1 MFDQA
6 ITKDAKS
13 TLAILGKAGILPPK
27 TYLAGG
33 TALAIQ
39 LGHRISYDLDFF
51 TNENFDRQAILP
63 KLGQLQFS
71 LEREDKGT
79 ILGKINE
86 TKFSLFYYPY
96 PLISETLNYQDI
108 QLAGIQDIAAMK
120 VDAISGRG
128 KRRDFIDLYYI
139 SKHISLSDALEL
151 YDKKYKKLST
161 NKFHILKSLDYFVD
175 ADAES
180 ESEVLI
186 EDYSWS
192 KVKKFFQEETIKI
205 ARELS

>member
-1 MFDQA
+1 
-6 ITKDAKS
+6 
-13 TLAILGKAGILPPK
+13 
-27 TYLAGG
+27 
-33 TALAIQ
+33 
-39 LGHRISYDLDFF
+39 
-51 TNENFDRQAILP
+51 
-63 KLGQLQFS
+63 
-71 LEREDKGT
+71 
-79 ILGKINE
+79 
-86 TKFSLFYYPY
+86 
-96 PLISETLNYQDI
+96 
-108 QLAGIQDIAAMK
+108 MK

-139 SKHISLSDALEL
+139 SKQISLSDSLEL

-186 EDYSWS
+186 EDYSWN

-205 ARELS
+205 AKELN

>member
-13 TLAILGKAGILPPK
+13 TLAILGKASILPPK

-51 TNENFDRQAILP
+51 TNKDFDRQTILP
-63 KLGQLQFS
+63 KLGQNKFK
-71 LEREDKGT
+71 LEQEAKGT
-79 ILGKINE
+79 ILGKFNE

-96 PLISETLNYQDI
+96 PLISETLNYLDI
-108 QLAGIQDIAAMK
+108 NIANIQDIAAMK
-120 VDAISGRG
+120 VDAVSGRG
-128 KRRDFIDLYYI
+128 KRRDFIDLYYL
-139 SKHISLSDALEL
+139 SKKISLLNALKL
-151 YDKKYKKLST
+151 YDKKYKKLSA
-161 NKFHILKSLDYFVD
+161 NKFFILKSLDYFVD
-175 ADAES
+175 ADEES

-186 EDYSWS
+186 KDYSWN
-192 KVKKFFQEETIKI
+192 KVKKFFKEETIKI
-205 ARELS
+205 AKELD

>member
-6 ITKDAKS
+6 ITKNAKS
-13 TLAILGKAGILPPK
+13 TLAILGKADILPPK

-51 TNENFDRQAILP
+51 TNENFDRQTILP

-108 QLAGIQDIAAMK
+108 QIANIQDIAAMK

-139 SKHISLSDALEL
+139 SKQISLSDSLEL

-186 EDYSWS
+186 EDYSWN

-205 ARELS
+205 AKELN

>member
-1 MFDQA
+1 MIFA
-6 ITKDAKS
+6 HLLI
-13 TLAILGKAGILPPK
+13 GI
-27 TYLAGG
+27 
-33 TALAIQ
+33 
-39 LGHRISYDLDFF
+39 
-51 TNENFDRQAILP
+51 
-63 KLGQLQFS
+63 
-71 LEREDKGT
+71 
-79 ILGKINE
+79 ILGKISE

-108 QLAGIQDIAAMK
+108 QIANIQDIAAMK

-139 SKHISLSDALEL
+139 SKQISLSDSLEL

-180 ESEVLI
+180 ESEVLTQ
-186 EDYSWS
+186 DYSWD
-192 KVKKFFQEETIKI
+192 KVKKFFQSETMRI
-205 ARELS
+205 AKELG